1 MNKPNRLED
10 LSPEAFLN
18 SENLVSLMDGWSDG
32 NYAKQ
37 QYAKGLDLG
46 TRATVVNIACNNVW
60 SADMKDGSNLFSY
73 EKIGYHGCT
82 RHLLQG
88 FLDSGV
94 RIVVHRFGLKEGV
107 VIK

>member
-1 MNKPNRLED
+1 MKTNRLED

-18 SENLVSLMDGWSDG
+18 PDNLVSLMDGWSDG
-32 NYAKQ
+32 DYAKQ

-46 TRATVVNIACNNVW
+46 TRAKTVHIAVNNVW
-60 SADMKDGSNLFSY
+60 SADMKDGSNMFSY

-82 RHLLQG
+82 RHLLHG

-94 RIVVHRFGLKEGV
+94 RIVVHRNGLKEGV